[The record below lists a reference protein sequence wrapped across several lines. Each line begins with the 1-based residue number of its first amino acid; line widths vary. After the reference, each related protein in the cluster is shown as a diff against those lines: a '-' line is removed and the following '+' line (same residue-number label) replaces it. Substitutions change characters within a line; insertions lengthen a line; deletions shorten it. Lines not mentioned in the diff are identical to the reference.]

1 MLADE
6 LEKALNSSKLVIC
19 RAGYSSIMDLVKLKK
34 KAILI
39 PTKFQNEQE
48 YLAKHLQ
55 EEGFL
60 PYINESNIDE
70 QIVELSMVKFD
81 IDYKNE
87 EFNSVLFHLF
97 KGK

>member
-48 YLAKHLQ
+48 YLAKYLQ
-55 EEGFL
+55 EEGFF

-70 QIVELSMVKFD
+70 KIVELSMEKFD

-87 EFNSVLFHLF
+87 EFNSALFHLF

>member
-1 MLADE
+1 M
-6 LEKALNSSKLVIC
+6 
-19 RAGYSSIMDLVKLKK
+19 KLKK

-55 EEGFL
+55 GEGFFS
-60 PYINESNIDE
+60 YINESSIDD
-70 QIVELSMVKFD
+70 QILELSMGKFD

-87 EFNSVLFHLF
+87 EFNSALFHLF